1 MRECGWRMVS
11 SHAVYLRNRICG
23 GKTSARFRRFS
34 SSTPTRLADGL
45 GPIRLPLAAWRFAP
59 KTWVPRSRCFPR
71 LGFRLKT
78 WLSYFVAVVNH
89 FERSMKLLYNQPNLK
104 HILSTP
110 ESIGLR
116 RIARVENSQHSSG
129 QNAYREHLQGEGE
142 SSHICG
148 GFNLI
153 P

>member
-1 MRECGWRMVS
+1 MVS

-23 GKTSARFRRFS
+23 GKTSARSRRFS

-45 GPIRLPLAAWRFAP
+45 GPIRLPLAGWRFAP

-71 LGFRLKT
+71 LGFRLKI
-78 WLSYFVAVVNH
+78 WLSYFVVVVNH
-89 FERSMKLLYNQPNLK
+89 FERSMKFIYNQPNLK
-104 HILSTP
+104 HILLTP
-110 ESIGLR
+110 ESIGLQR
-116 RIARVENSQHSSG
+116 MARAEHIQHSSG
-129 QNAYREHLQGEGE
+129 QNAFREHLQCGGE

-148 GFNLI
+148 GLNSI